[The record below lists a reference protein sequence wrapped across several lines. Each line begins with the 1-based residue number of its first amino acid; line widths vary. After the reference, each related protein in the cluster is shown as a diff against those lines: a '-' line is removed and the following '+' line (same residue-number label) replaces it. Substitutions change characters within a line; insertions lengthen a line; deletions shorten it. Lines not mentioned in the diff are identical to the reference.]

1 MATLTINGRQVS
13 VDDGFLSLSRE
24 EQQDAVEHIANN
36 LPADKA
42 KDPSGFAAGLVHGA
56 MEVPRG
62 LASTAK
68 RFAGIGDGG
77 AQLEDPNYVPAQVT
91 GENGSLS
98 QLPQKVA
105 ESLPSVAA
113 TIPAAA
119 AGAKLGGILGLRGRL
134 IGGLIGATIGG
145 TALTAGDRAKTAAV
159 ERTGNAAAEPE
170 KADLIRGGSTALAE
184 NAVQSLLPTRLAPG
198 MTKLSTVGTQGAID
212 AIKRYGV
219 NAGIGGAGAV
229 AGDAARQA
237 GMSVGTEK
245 GLSVDPSSFP
255 ESFVGGAATA
265 GTLGVPKL
273 AAENLRSY
281 ALREFGGGNTE
292 ATKNYASRLD
302 TAGEGGLGNAKR
314 DAVAHE
320 TVKADLK
327 NELRNSVAGVKKSVE
342 LAPDVNNAL
351 QRAQNGDH
359 LTPKDIALIESGTAS
374 APDGANAA
382 YLARTL
388 RVAQLAQNQGSY
400 SSNKW
405 AGGVSGS
412 LDKNVLPYLNPLR
425 SMTGLA
431 ASGLGIH
438 AFGAASPQIAAGVV
452 GAYGLTRAIDSMT
465 GMRSPA
471 KSFAQH
477 FADRSA
483 QLRLPQTPQAPM
495 ATQAAPTAAPWGPRP
510 LPTTS
515 VPQFN
520 PAAARAKAEA
530 PQADANWKVMR
541 EQADSENAYKD
552 LLWKLQRQQAD
563 SENAALDARNAD
575 ATKQDVA
582 NVKAEVAQ
590 AISENKARDLMAAA
604 ALKQQAADFK
614 VNQAQAVSENKA
626 RDALAMAA
634 LKQDNAN
641 YRANQLQAE
650 SENKA
655 ADAQY
660 RTTRAQADSENKTF
674 NADFR
679 VNQEQAVSENK
690 TRDKAAEAVER
701 AKAMAARAE
710 LKAAKIT
717 KANGRLEG
725 DTTAQPRNAYEPFP
739 EERLYPQD
747 ITPEAYAAAEA
758 DAYLGPHV
766 PRGRRENYMARAEAT
781 ARVRG
786 DIIATFKAKYP
797 QYRHAFDGLLRQL
810 HKIGGKPEKALDA
823 IHHYAGFLPAD
834 IGAELKAAIR

>member
-1 MATLTINGRQVS
+1 MATLTINGHKVT
-13 VDDGFLSLSRE
+13 VDDTFLSLSHE
-24 EQQDAVEHIANN
+24 EQNETVDEIAQH
-36 LPADKA
+36 LPSEEPKA
-42 KDPSGFAAGLVHGA
+42 PSGFAAGLAHGIT
-56 MEVPRG
+56 EIPRG

-68 RFAGIGDGG
+68 QFAGIGDGG
-77 AQLEDPNYVPAQVT
+77 KQLEDPNYVPAQVT
-91 GENGSLS
+91 GENGSIS
-98 QLPQKVA
+98 QLPQRVA
-105 ESLPSVAA
+105 ESLPSAA
-113 TIPAAA
+113 AAIPAAA
-119 AGAKLGGILGLRGRL
+119 LGAKLGGALGLRGRL
-134 IGGLIGATIGG
+134 IGGLIGATLGG
-145 TALTAGDRAKTAAV
+145 TALTAGDRAKSAAV
-159 ERTGNAAAEPE
+159 ERTGNGDAEPNTS
-170 KADLIRGGSTALAE
+170 DLVRGGGTALAE

-198 MTKLSTVGTQGAID
+198 MTKLGTVGAAGAL
-212 AIKRYGV
+212 AAAKRYAV
-219 NAGIGGAGAV
+219 NTGIGGAGAV

-237 GMSVGTEK
+237 GMSVGTDK
-245 GLSVDPSSFP
+245 GLSVDPTSFP
-255 ESFVGGAATA
+255 ESFVGGAATGA
-265 GTLGVPKL
+265 ALGTPKL

-292 ATKNYASRLD
+292 ATKNYATRLD

-314 DAVAHE
+314 DAAAHE

-327 NELRNSVAGVKKSVE
+327 NELRNAVAGVKKSVE

-359 LTPKDIALIESGTAS
+359 LTPKDIALIESGTTS

-388 RVAQLAQNQGSY
+388 RVAQLAQDQGSY
-400 SSNKW
+400 RGDKW
-405 AGGVSGS
+405 AGGMSGS

-438 AFGAASPQIAAGVV
+438 TFGMASPQVAAGVV
-452 GAYGLTRAIDSMT
+452 GAYGLMRAVDSLT

-477 FADRSA
+477 FADRTA
-483 QLRLPQTPQAPM
+483 QLRLPQTTPQGPVAAPS
-495 ATQAAPTAAPWGPRP
+495 APTAGPWGPRP
-510 LPTTS
+510 LQNTS
-515 VPQFN
+515 VPQFD
-520 PAAARAKAEA
+520 PAAVRAKAEA
-530 PQADANWKVMR
+530 PQLDANWKVMR

-552 LLWKLQRQQAD
+552 LLWKLQRNQAD
-563 SENAALDARNAD
+563 SENAAFNDRVAD
-575 ATKQDVA
+575 ANKQDTA

-590 AISENKARDLMAAA
+590 ALSENKARDALAAA

-626 RDALAMAA
+626 RDGARTMAA
-634 LKQDNAN
+634 
-641 YRANQLQAE
+641 
-650 SENKA
+650 SA
-655 ADAQY
+655 A
-660 RTTRAQADSENKTF
+660 
-674 NADFR
+674 
-679 VNQEQAVSENK
+679 
-690 TRDKAAEAVER
+690 
-701 AKAMAARAE
+701 

-717 KANGRLEG
+717 KANGKLEG

-758 DAYLGPHV
+758 DAYLGPNV

-781 ARVRG
+781 ARARG

-797 QYRHAFDGLLRQL
+797 HYRHAFDGLLRQL

-823 IHHYAGFLPAD
+823 IHHYAGFLPANID
-834 IGAELKAAIR
+834 AELKASIR